1 VVGAKDTKDGA
12 GVSWFGEPTQVV
24 VLQSITTGQMTE
36 AAKSNQGT
44 CSNGAIHDWVVQVH
58 WTGGGFLLGRSTFG
72 RSSGAWH
79 VERFN
84 KLRGGGGDR
93 ARKEQRKKNGLIYLF
108 CQVEKMRETVGKS
121 FHGSRNGFIVVER
134 GSGDGPPVCVEE
146 MHSGGVSGP

>member
-1 VVGAKDTKDGA
+1 MVGAKDTKDGA
-12 GVSWFGEPTQVV
+12 GVSWFGKPTQVV

-93 ARKEQRKKNGLIYLF
+93 AREEQREKNGLIYLF

-121 FHGSRNGFIVVER
+121 FHGSRNGFIVVE
-134 GSGDGPPVCVEE
+134 
-146 MHSGGVSGP
+146 